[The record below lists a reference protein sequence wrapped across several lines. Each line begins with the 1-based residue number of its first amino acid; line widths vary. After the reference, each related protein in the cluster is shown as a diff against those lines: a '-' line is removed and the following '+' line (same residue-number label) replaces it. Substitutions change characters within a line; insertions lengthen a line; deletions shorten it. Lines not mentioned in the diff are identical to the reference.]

1 MYNAREH
8 PKYKNGE
15 MTEKEVFES
24 FLKSFEPN
32 DEKDGKVSESSW
44 FAYCQQDVQLITD
57 RLSVGMTEGQLFES
71 SPGVCM
77 HHVVS
82 LERTLSYFTLPL
94 STQGDKMCCVLRQ
107 DT

>member
-1 MYNAREH
+1 
-8 PKYKNGE
+8 
-15 MTEKEVFES
+15 MTKKMERLVRGHGLLIANRMCNIS
-24 FLKSFEPN
+24 
-32 DEKDGKVSESSW
+32 V
-44 FAYCQQDVQLITD
+44 LITD